1 MKVVNLAA
9 PQFAYDPED
18 PDGFHAGLFRFG
30 PLVGAT
36 KLGASLYELP
46 PGQALCPYHYE
57 YAEEEWLLVVCG
69 HPSVRHPGGVDVLAP
84 WDVVCF
90 QTGPEGAHQVRND
103 GDETAQVL
111 MWSEVVH
118 PAATVYPDSDKI
130 GIWTGNPDDDVM
142 VRRSSDVPYYDG
154 ESGPG

>member
-57 YAEEEWLLVVCG
+57 YAEEEWLLVIAG
-69 HPSVRHPGGVDVLAP
+69 RPSVRHPGGVDVLAP

-90 QTGPEGAHQVRND
+90 PTGPGGAHQVRND
-103 GDETAQVL
+103 ADETAQVL